1 MEAHEFYDSSEDIS
15 DKKEA
20 LSTEVF
26 NNYLSSM
33 WEFMNL
39 VLKIAFYNLH
49 NNNKTN
55 TEASEKYDTLLEQ
68 YCDPTDPEFS
78 ARI

>member
-1 MEAHEFYDSSEDIS
+1 MMPFEYQNLWPSLMDAKDFYDSGEEIS

-26 NNYLSSM
+26 NDYLSSM
-33 WEFMNL
+33 WAFMNL

-49 NNNKTN
+49 NNNRTN
-55 TEASEKYDTLLEQ
+55 PEASEKYDTLLE
-68 YCDPTDPEFS
+68 
-78 ARI
+78 